1 MPNFTREKIENAL
14 DNETNVK
21 ILELDS
27 IKIAQEKNDIL
38 QKLQLSRDKL
48 KYFTQT
54 LKNYRYMEDIDDII
68 LGNYI
73 RWINISDPDN
83 LKLTNGGFVSDFKE
97 TDDTIYLVCKNAT
110 GRFFNV
116 DFNKCIIFQK
126 LNAQEETL
134 LAVINYLNKK

>member
-14 DNETNVK
+14 DNESNVK
-21 ILELDS
+21 IMELDS

-38 QKLQLSRDKL
+38 QKLQLPRDEL

-54 LKNYRYMEDIDDII
+54 LKNYRYMENIDDII

-73 RWINISDPDN
+73 RWVNISDPDN

-97 TDDTIYLVCKNAT
+97 TDDTIYLVCKNAI

>member
-14 DNETNVK
+14 ENETNAK
-21 ILELDS
+21 IMELDS
-27 IKIAQEKNDIL
+27 AKIAEEKNNIL
-38 QKLQLSRDKL
+38 QKLQLPRDKL

-54 LKNYRYMEDIDDII
+54 LKQYRYVEELDDII

-73 RWINISDPDN
+73 RWININDPDN

-97 TDDTIYLVCKNAT
+97 TEDTIYLVCKNAI

-116 DFNKCIIFQK
+116 DVHKCIIFQK

>member
-14 DNETNVK
+14 ENETNAK
-21 ILELDS
+21 IMELDS
-27 IKIAQEKNDIL
+27 AKIAEEKNNIL
-38 QKLQLSRDKL
+38 QKLQLPRDKL

-54 LKNYRYMEDIDDII
+54 LKQYRYVEELDDII

-97 TDDTIYLVCKNAT
+97 TEDTIYLVCKNAI

-116 DFNKCIIFQK
+116 DVHKCIIFQK